1 MLYNIGRGRSLRF
14 SWPQRPDS
22 HGRSHV
28 LLEVK
33 QVRRRKKKQVR
44 VGKEP
49 PSYATSLIRAIGIRL
64 VAEWVRELVVSWLAN
79 HDQFL

>member
-1 MLYNIGRGRSLRF
+1 M
-14 SWPQRPDS
+14 
-22 HGRSHV
+22 
-28 LLEVK
+28 
-33 QVRRRKKKQVR
+33 RRRKKKQVSA
-44 VGKEP
+44 GEEP